1 VSGLAEVTSPPYD
14 VIGQDTA
21 QQLRDADP
29 HNVVRLILPR
39 QDPGRPGEEYHDAA
53 RLLGDWQRQGIL
65 VAGDEPAL
73 YVYEQRLAGTAGL
86 GRVLQRGLIGA
97 VRLAPDAA
105 RIVLPHEDVMPGPVR
120 GRRQLMEATQANLE
134 PIFLLY
140 EGGLPGGGLPGG
152 GQSRDGQARDGQ
164 PSGATRVAGQ
174 VADTATPVLSAD
186 TGDGIRHTLWAVTD
200 RAALAEIA
208 ADLAPRQALIAD
220 GNHRY
225 AAYLQM
231 QADRRAAGD
240 GPGPWDYGLA
250 LLVDGDAFAPEIGAI
265 HRVLPGL
272 PPAEAVERAKAG
284 FSVRAMP
291 GGTAAL
297 PAALDALAAAGQ
309 EGPAFLVAAQGQVH
323 LLTDPDPVQLE
334 AAMPAD
340 RSAAWRRLSTAVL
353 QEFLLAGLW
362 GIQDDEQGVR
372 VVHHDADRAIAQA
385 DAAPGGTAV
394 IGNPLRAADV
404 YAVAAGGE
412 RLPRKSTSFA
422 PKPRT
427 GLVLRSFTA
436 G

>member
-1 VSGLAEVTSPPYD
+1 MPFRGVRYAPERVSGLAEVTSPPYD

-53 RLLGDWQRQGIL
+53 RLLGDWRREGIL
-65 VAGDEPAL
+65 VAADQPAL
-73 YVYEQRLAGTAGL
+73 YVYEQRLSGTAGAEDS
-86 GRVLQRGLIGA
+86 VLQRGLIGA
-97 VRLAPDAA
+97 VRLAPSGA

-120 GRRQLMEATQANLE
+120 GRRQLMEATRANLE

-140 EGGLPGGGLPGG
+140 EGGVSGDRP
-152 GQSRDGQARDGQ
+152 A
-164 PSGATRVAGQ
+164 SGATRVAGQ
-174 VADTATPVLSAD
+174 VAAAGSPVLSAD

-200 RAALAEIA
+200 PTALAEIA

-231 QADRRAAGD
+231 QADRRAAGE

-250 LLVDGDAFAPEIGAI
+250 LLVDGDAFPPEIGAI

-272 PPAEAVERAKAG
+272 SPAEGVERAKAG

-291 GGTAAL
+291 GGTAGL

-309 EGPAFLVAAQGQVH
+309 DGPAFLVAGQGQVH

-334 AAMPAD
+334 AAMPAG
-340 RSAAWRRLSTAVL
+340 RSAAWRQLSTAVL
-353 QEFLLAGLW
+353 QEYLLAALW

-372 VVHHDADRAIAQA
+372 VVHHDAERAIAEA
-385 DAAPGGTAV
+385 DASPGGTAV

-427 GLVLRSFTA
+427 GLILRSFDA

>member
-1 VSGLAEVTSPPYD
+1 VT
-14 VIGQDTA
+14 
-21 QQLRDADP
+21 
-29 HNVVRLILPR
+29 
-39 QDPGRPGEEYHDAA
+39 
-53 RLLGDWQRQGIL
+53 
-65 VAGDEPAL
+65 
-73 YVYEQRLAGTAGL
+73 
-86 GRVLQRGLIGA
+86 
-97 VRLAPDAA
+97 
-105 RIVLPHEDVMPGPVR
+105 
-120 GRRQLMEATQANLE
+120 
-134 PIFLLY
+134 
-140 EGGLPGGGLPGG
+140 
-152 GQSRDGQARDGQ
+152 
-164 PSGATRVAGQ
+164 GQ
-174 VADTATPVLSAD
+174 VAETAAPVLSTD
-186 TGDGIRHTLWAVTD
+186 TADGIRHTLWQVTD
-200 RAALAEIA
+200 PAALARIA

-250 LLVDGDAFAPEIGAI
+250 LMVDGDAFPPEIGAI

-309 EGPAFLVAAQGQVH
+309 DGPAFLVAGQGQVH

-334 AAMPAD
+334 AAMPAG
-340 RSAAWRRLSTAVL
+340 RSAAWRGLSTAVL
-353 QEFLLAGLW
+353 QEFLLAALW

-394 IGNPLRAADV
+394 IGNPLQAADV

-427 GLVLRSFTA
+427 GLIMRSFTA
-436 G
+436 R